1 MLAVPEAA
9 DPSASV
15 ALTVRVPGGEY
26 SPCTSHVHF
35 VPVTVAG
42 KTPMDMPLKEACT
55 VMDLAAPRV
64 PDAVTPVFSSGLV
77 VVSGVR
83 LVIVMAVLEPDIFGA
98 ADAVVVPFFFMISSK
113 VVDEYGPLPGGLTI
127 CNHI

>member
-9 DPSASV
+9 DPSSSV

-42 KTPMDMPLKEACT
+42 KAPMDMPLKEACT

-64 PDAVTPVFSSGLV
+64 PDAVTPVFSSGLA

-83 LVIVMAVLEPDIFGA
+83 VATVIAAGVLDVFGA
-98 ADAVVVPFFFMISSK
+98 ADVVVVAFFVMMSSK
-113 VVDEYGPLPGGLTI
+113 VVDEYGPLPGGLAI